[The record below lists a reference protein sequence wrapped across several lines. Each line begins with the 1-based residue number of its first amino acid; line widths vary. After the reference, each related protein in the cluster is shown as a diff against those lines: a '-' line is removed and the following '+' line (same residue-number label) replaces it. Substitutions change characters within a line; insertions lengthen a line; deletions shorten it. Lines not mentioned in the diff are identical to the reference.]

1 MANNY
6 PTIGEYNQLIQK
18 KGGNAFSSLYGIN
31 LIPSRTAPIRVH
43 LFGSGAFAAVFKGS
57 LNGTNYA
64 IRCFL
69 TAEDE
74 TINRYKIICNYL
86 KGINAPWKTEC
97 EIIENEISINGSSY
111 PILKMEWINGALI
124 N

>member
-6 PTIGEYNQLIQK
+6 PTIGEYNQLVQK
-18 KGGNAFSSLYGIN
+18 KGGNAFRSLYGIS
-31 LIPSRTAPIRVH
+31 LIPSRTTPIKVY

-74 TINRYKIICNYL
+74 TINRYKTIYCFIFC
-86 KGINAPWKTEC
+86 C
-97 EIIENEISINGSSY
+97 
-111 PILKMEWINGALI
+111 
-124 N
+124 